1 MIFKIKNI
9 ITLNKTI
16 KILLIFCLFFL
27 LPINAYSAELLQIRD
42 SKTILVGDQN
52 RTLTIDLYC
61 LDVDESKEAL
71 AIERLKEF
79 FPRGIKVKVRPYGV
93 NDDKLLA
100 KIFTINEKYEMT
112 DLLEDFNLL
121 NEDCNY

>member
-9 ITLNKTI
+9 ITLNKTV
-16 KILLIFCLFFL
+16 KILLILCLFFL
-27 LPINAYSAELLQIRD
+27 LPFNAYSAELLQIRD

-93 NDDKLLA
+93 NNDKLLA
-100 KIFTINEKYEMT
+100 KIFTINEKFEMT